1 MEKVCRLYGN
11 GQVEDAIKMLRK
23 HRCTLMDSLH
33 ESQWR
38 VDCLDFLVWRM
49 EKEKQSL
56 KNKEK
61 KERYYKMEN
70 IAKLELTKEWDKTF
84 PKSEKVN
91 HCKVTFPNR
100 YGITLA
106 ADLYE
111 PKGAE
116 KKLAAIAVCG
126 PFGAVKEQA
135 AGLYAQTMAE
145 RGFLTIAFDPS
156 FTGESGGIP
165 RYMASPDIN
174 AEDFQAAVDF
184 LSVQENVDPERIGI
198 IGICGWG
205 GLALNV
211 AALDT
216 RIKATVA
223 STMYDMSRV
232 NANGYFDA
240 DDSADARYAKK
251 KSMNAQRLVDYKNGS
266 YALGGGVVDPLP
278 EDAPFFVADYHD
290 YYKTDRGY
298 HKRSL
303 NSNGGWNV
311 IGCMS
316 FMNQPI
322 LKYSNEIRSAVLIM
336 HGEKAH
342 SCYFSRDAYAAMVKD
357 NLYSDNKELLIIPDA
372 VHTDLYDGGEKDAI
386 PFNKLEQFF
395 SENMK

>member
-1 MEKVCRLYGN
+1 M
-11 GQVEDAIKMLRK
+11 
-23 HRCTLMDSLH
+23 
-33 ESQWR
+33 
-38 VDCLDFLVWRM
+38 
-49 EKEKQSL
+49 
-56 KNKEK
+56 
-61 KERYYKMEN
+61 
-70 IAKLELTKEWDKTF
+70 KLELTNEWDKTF

-91 HCKVTFPNR
+91 HRKVTFHNR

-111 PKGAE
+111 PENAE
-116 KKLAAIAVCG
+116 GRLAAIAVCG

-156 FTGESGGIP
+156 FTGESGGTP

-174 AEDFQAAVDF
+174 TEDFQAAVDF

-205 GLALNV
+205 GMALNV

-240 DDSADARYAKK
+240 ADSADARYEARKAL
-251 KSMNAQRLVDYKNGS
+251 NAQRTIDYKGGS
-266 YALGGGVVDPLP
+266 YELGGGVVDPLP
-278 EDAPFFVADYHD
+278 DDAPFFVKDYHA
-290 YYKTDRGY
+290 YYKTPRGY
-298 HKRSL
+298 HARSL
-303 NSNGGWNV
+303 NSNGGWNK

-316 FMNQPI
+316 FLNQPI
-322 LKYSNEIRSAVLIM
+322 LCYSDEIRSAVLLV

-342 SCYFSRDAYAAMVKD
+342 SCYFSKDAFGK
-357 NLYSDNKELLIIPDA
+357 LKGENKELLIIPDA
-372 VHTDLYDGGEKDAI
+372 VHTDLYDNLDVI
-386 PFNKLEQFF
+386 PFDKLEQFF
-395 SENMK
+395 SKNLK